1 MSLHPDPRQL
11 RLIQAGLL
19 IAGLLPLALLL
30 WAFQQHA
37 LGDEPIKFVE
47 GRTGLWTFNFL
58 LLTLCISPLRAITQW
73 HWLLRLRRLLGLLTF
88 LYATLHFL
96 SFIGLAH
103 DFSLDAIARGVM
115 RQSFAS
121 IGFVAFLLLIPLAA
135 TSNPWALRAV
145 GGKQWR
151 ELHRNIYLIG
161 ILACVHY
168 FWLSKPEDILWPIA
182 YSGALAALLA
192 WRIRER
198 RRQAIPLPAQAR
210 AKPLRY
216 FKQRPD

>member
-1 MSLHPDPRQL
+1 MNLYPAPRQL
-11 RLIQAGLL
+11 RLLKAGLFV
-19 IAGLLPLALLL
+19 AGLLPLAFLL
-30 WAFQQHA
+30 WAA
-37 LGDEPIKFVE
+37 YGNTLGSEPTEFVQR
-47 GRTGLWTFNFL
+47 RTGLWTFNFL
-58 LLTLCISPLRAITQW
+58 LLTLCISPLRGLTQL
-73 HWLLRLRRLLGLLTF
+73 HWLLRLRRTLGLLTF

-96 SFIGLAH
+96 AFVGLAH
-103 DFSLDAIARGVM
+103 EFSPDAIARGVL
-115 RQSFAS
+115 RQTFVST
-121 IGFVAFLLLIPLAA
+121 GFVAFLLLIPLAA
-135 TSNPWALRAV
+135 TSNPWALKAV

-168 FWLSKPEDILWPIA
+168 FWLSKLEDILWPTA
-182 YSGALAALLA
+182 YAGALAALLA

-198 RRQAIPLPAQAR
+198 RRQAILVPAQTQ

>member
-1 MSLHPDPRQL
+1 MNLYPDPRQL
-11 RLIQAGLL
+11 RLLKAGLFM
-19 IAGLLPLALLL
+19 AGLLPLAFLL
-30 WAFQQHA
+30 WAAYGNA
-37 LGDEPIKFVE
+37 LGNEPTEFVQR
-47 GRTGLWTFNFL
+47 RTGLWTFSFL
-58 LLTLCISPLRAITQW
+58 LLTLCISPLRGLTQL
-73 HWLLRLRRLLGLLTF
+73 HWLLRLRRTLGLLTF

-96 SFIGLAH
+96 AFIGLAH
-103 DFSLDAIARGVM
+103 EFSLDAIARGVL
-115 RQSFAS
+115 RQTFVST
-121 IGFVAFLLLIPLAA
+121 GFVAFLLLIPLAV
-135 TSNPWALRAV
+135 TSNPWALKAV

-168 FWLSKPEDILWPIA
+168 FWLSKLEDILWPTA
-182 YSGALAALLA
+182 YAGALAALLA

-198 RRQAIPLPAQAR
+198 RRQAILVPAQTQ

>member
-1 MSLHPDPRQL
+1 MNLYPDPRQL
-11 RLIQAGLL
+11 RLLKAGLFV
-19 IAGLLPLALLL
+19 AGLLPLAFLL
-30 WAFQQHA
+30 WAA
-37 LGDEPIKFVE
+37 YGNTLGSEPTEFVQ

-58 LLTLCISPLRAITQW
+58 LLTLCISPLRSLTQL
-73 HWLLRLRRLLGLLTF
+73 HWLLRLRRTLGLLTF

-96 SFIGLAH
+96 AFIGLAH
-103 DFSLDAIARGVM
+103 EFSIDAIARGVM
-115 RQSFAS
+115 RQTFVST
-121 IGFVAFLLLIPLAA
+121 GFVAFLLLIPLAA
-135 TSNPWALRAV
+135 TSNPWALKAV

-168 FWLSKPEDILWPIA
+168 FWLSKLEDILWPTA
-182 YSGALAALLA
+182 YAGALAALLA
-192 WRIRER
+192 WRVRER
-198 RRQAIPLPAQAR
+198 RRQAILVPAQTQ

>member
-1 MSLHPDPRQL
+1 MSLYPDPRQL
-11 RLIQAGLL
+11 RLLQAGIF

-30 WAFQQHA
+30 WGYHEHT
-37 LGDEPIKFVE
+37 LGSEPIE
-47 GRTGLWTFNFL
+47 HIERQTGLWTFSFL
-58 LLTLCISPLRAITQW
+58 LLTLCISPLRALTQW
-73 HWLLRLRRLLGLLTF
+73 HWLLRLRRLLGMLTF

-103 DFSLDAIARGVM
+103 DFSPDAIARGVM
-115 RQSFAS
+115 RQPFVS

-161 ILACVHY
+161 ILACVHF
-168 FWLSKPEDILWPIA
+168 FWLSKTEEIYWPTA
-182 YSGALAALLA
+182 YAAALSALLG
-192 WRIRER
+192 WRVRER
-198 RRQAIPLPAQAR
+198 RRQAIIVPMQAQ

-216 FKQRPD
+216 FKRRPD